1 MCFKITYINCNDEDE
16 HVEKCKQLVTDYI
29 KSIHVDLL
37 ANGTVQITKSD
48 FLICYLITCVINGS
62 DGKVKLEF
70 EYKDDMISCTR
81 INCKSQTWCDYLFTH
96 FPNVSSLVT
105 LRNSSKE
112 YLEPHN
118 IYHFIHS
125 NLSLL
130 KCLLMEDI
138 VDGNSSVKS
147 IIIKPYSSA
156 IMKKYK
162 MCIYLCHLFHDIK
175 IYDNKMGS
183 MIDELRILI
192 EMLFGKMT
200 FGILHYSTTVGTDN
214 YPHEYYIYKC
224 FA

>member
-1 MCFKITYINCNDEDE
+1 MCFKITYINCNDE

-48 FLICYLITCVINGS
+48 FLKCYLITCVINGS
-62 DGKVKLEF
+62 DGEVKLEF

-105 LRNSSKE
+105 MRNFSKE
-112 YLEPHN
+112 YLERHN
-118 IYHFIHS
+118 IYDFIHS

-130 KCLLMEDI
+130 KCLLMEDTI
-138 VDGNSSVKS
+138 NGKS
-147 IIIKPYSSA
+147 IIIKPHSSA

-162 MCIYLCHLFHDIK
+162 ICIYLCHLFHDIQ
-175 IYDNKMGS
+175 IYDNIKIN

-192 EMLFGKMT
+192 GMLFGKIT
-200 FGILHYSTTVGTDN
+200 FGIQHYSTTVGIDN
-214 YPHEYYIYKC
+214 HPYEYYIYKC